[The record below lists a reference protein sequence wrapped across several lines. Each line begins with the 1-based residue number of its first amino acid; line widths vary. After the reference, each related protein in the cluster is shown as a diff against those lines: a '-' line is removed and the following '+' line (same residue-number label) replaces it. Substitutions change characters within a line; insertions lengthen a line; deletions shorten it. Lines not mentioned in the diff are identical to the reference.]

1 MNVPELDEV
10 QIVPLSDLLKNIFAA
25 RFDRQRA
32 TLVGIDGCGGAGKS
46 TLSRS
51 LEALAEGTTVV
62 EMDNFYKPLSQHP
75 ITNDDKIG
83 ALFDWC
89 RLRDQVLVPLSV
101 GRNGRYQRYDWNADC
116 LTEWHDVP
124 ANGLVLVEGI
134 YTTRAELRDFYDVR
148 IWIDTPTEVRLARG
162 IARDGKSAHE
172 MWTSVWMPAEEAY
185 VASHNSARHAHVIV
199 SRNYPG
205 VITKTHYAEV
215 KSVFE

>member
-32 TLVGIDGCGGAGKS
+32 ILVGIDGCGGAGKS

-62 EMDNFYKPLSQHP
+62 EMDNFYKLLSQHP
-75 ITNDDKIG
+75 IANDDKIC
-83 ALFDWC
+83 ALFDYC

-124 ANGLVLVEGI
+124 ANGLVLV
-134 YTTRAELRDFYDVR
+134 
-148 IWIDTPTEVRLARG
+148 
-162 IARDGKSAHE
+162 
-172 MWTSVWMPAEEAY
+172 
-185 VASHNSARHAHVIV
+185 
-199 SRNYPG
+199 
-205 VITKTHYAEV
+205 
-215 KSVFE
+215 